1 MNTGLETRSW
11 KVVTRALKNEISDEA
26 NAVWLLNAQARSAS
40 ADKNVSVP
48 ELKNIQEITKR
59 ETGHEVVSSHIYR
72 LRIPTVLK
80 DIIGKIC
87 IQMEQRNAVRQ
98 KGASSGRDRRG
109 LQGIS

>member
-1 MNTGLETRSW
+1 M
-11 KVVTRALKNEISDEA
+11 
-26 NAVWLLNAQARSAS
+26 
-40 ADKNVSVP
+40 
-48 ELKNIQEITKR
+48 

-98 KGASSGRDRRG
+98 KGAPSGRDRRG
-109 LQGIS
+109 LQSIS